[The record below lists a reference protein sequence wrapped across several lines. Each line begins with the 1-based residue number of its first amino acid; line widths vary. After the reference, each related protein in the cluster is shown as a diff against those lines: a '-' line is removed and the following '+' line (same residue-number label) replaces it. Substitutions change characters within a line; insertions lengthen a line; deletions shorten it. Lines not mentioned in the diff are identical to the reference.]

1 MGKESSKV
9 PGNNAPSNHQSGYG
23 HVTPLTNSGKLFTIV
38 YSILGIPFTL
48 VFLTVSVQRLLSP
61 TCSVLVYLFS
71 RLGSSVD
78 PFTIRWDKRQRILES
93 EVMPQMT
100 RVVLIQNLQVDP
112 PDGDERDLRGCLHRR
127 PLRRLRLRR
136 ARVELHRRRLLR
148 LHLPHH
154 HRTRRL
160 HTRCVS

>member
-1 MGKESSKV
+1 MDFLS
-9 PGNNAPSNHQSGYG
+9 QSGYG

-78 PFTIRWDKRQRILES
+78 PFTIRWDKRQRILKK
-93 EVMPQMT
+93 
-100 RVVLIQNLQVDP
+100 
-112 PDGDERDLRGCLHRR
+112 
-127 PLRRLRLRR
+127 
-136 ARVELHRRRLLR
+136 
-148 LHLPHH
+148 
-154 HRTRRL
+154 
-160 HTRCVS
+160 

>member
-1 MGKESSKV
+1 MY
-9 PGNNAPSNHQSGYG
+9 NNLCAFNPSGYG

-78 PFTIRWDKRQRILES
+78 PFTIRYMRQRIRKK
-93 EVMPQMT
+93 QK
-100 RVVLIQNLQVDP
+100 
-112 PDGDERDLRGCLHRR
+112 
-127 PLRRLRLRR
+127 
-136 ARVELHRRRLLR
+136 
-148 LHLPHH
+148 
-154 HRTRRL
+154 
-160 HTRCVS
+160 